1 MTSEMEVKHRLL
13 AKWNRAEALLG
24 VERPKTHRRGALKSP
39 VGKPARNERERLERR
54 DDRGQAWGIASSRLS
69 STRP

>member
-24 VERPKTHRRGALKSP
+24 VDRPKTHRRGALKSP
-39 VGKPARNERERLERR
+39 VGKPARNERERLEREK
-54 DDRGQAWGIASSRLS
+54 
-69 STRP
+69 